1 MALPVLVVGCSSE
14 ECSPATGPHHGSAI
28 VPMATVSTSPPISR
42 GLSGP
47 VLGLKFPK
55 DTRDV
60 FAVTDY
66 LGDAAPGKDYD
77 VAYFHNQAVSSD
89 SKSDGSF
96 NIPQY
101 YPMAGKLYFY
111 AYSPVMPEAT
121 DLSSDNGYRKGSVD
135 TMPTVT
141 FDISQGNTDILWA
154 ADATGIER
162 AEKGKPQTQPE
173 LKFDHQLQLLRFK
186 LAKGADFPA
195 SWKVGA
201 ITVKGNPKDAG
212 DDANKLKDKAVLNL
226 IKGTVTYSSNVDDFS
241 YRMDNPSLWDVDSR
255 VLNKCLLIRPI
266 QRLRLSFIVDTD
278 PANPGRHTRTY
289 SADVTLDKTLTDI
302 GGKNYLLTVTLGGGI
317 DVKIKVM
324 EESGW
329 HSCTLDP
336 QKIGK

>member
-1 MALPVLVVGCSSE
+1 MALPALVVGCSSE
-14 ECSPATGPHHGSAI
+14 ECSPTTGPHHGAAI
-28 VPMATVSTSPPISR
+28 VPMATVSTSQPTSR

-47 VLGLKFPK
+47 VSDSKFPK

-89 SKSDGSF
+89 SKSDASF
-96 NIPQY
+96 NTPQY
-101 YPMAGKLYFY
+101 YPIAGKLYFY

-121 DLSSDNGYRKGSVD
+121 DLPSADGYRKGSGD

-162 AEKGKPQTQPE
+162 AGKGEPQPQPK
-173 LKFDHQLQLLRFK
+173 LKFDHRLQQLRFK
-186 LAKGADFPA
+186 LTKGADFPA
-195 SWKVGA
+195 SWKVGT

-212 DDANKLKDKAVLNL
+212 DDANKLKEKAVLNL
-226 IKGTVTYSSNVDDFS
+226 INGTVTYSSTVDDFS
-241 YRMDNPSLWDVDSR
+241 YKLDNPSLWDVDSK
-255 VLNKCLLIRPI
+255 VLDKCLLVRPI
-266 QRLRLSFIVDTD
+266 QRLRLSFVVDTD
-278 PANPGRHTRTY
+278 PANPGQHTRTY
-289 SADVTLDKTLTDI
+289 SADVTLGKTQTDI

-324 EESGW
+324 EEDGW
-329 HSCTLDP
+329 KFCLLDP